1 MTAAV
6 LALIL
11 LTACLNTAA
20 QLLLKL
26 GMTRVGEFSFTAHNF
41 APIAMKVVS
50 SPFIVLGMII
60 YVISVSLWLLVLSRV
75 PVGIAYPMTSL
86 AYIFNVLGA
95 YIIFSEQITLIQ
107 IAGILVIILGV
118 YLIAQH

>member
-6 LALIL
+6 LSLIL
-11 LTACLNTAA
+11 LTALLNTSA
-20 QLLLKL
+20 QLLLKA
-26 GMTRVGEFSFTAHNF
+26 GMTRIGEFSFISQNVL
-41 APIAMKVVS
+41 PIALKVIS
-50 SPFIVLGMII
+50 SPFIVLGLII
-60 YVISVSLWLLVLSRV
+60 YVTSVSLWLLVLSRV

-95 YIIFSEQITLIQ
+95 YIIFSEHINLIQ
-107 IAGILVIILGV
+107 IIGILVIILGV